1 MIFKVLEGSM
11 AKRELPLEMGNFVC
25 KFGERNLIDYLEE
38 VVLPAFS
45 DSELNRTYGQTTYFF
60 EKVKLVTVEGRVL
73 LAGRII
79 KDMVL
84 EREQIYEQGKGLLA
98 DAEELR
104 SSPSSV
110 FVLILDIHRL
120 MYVKETKYAPTLE
133 NFKST
138 IENFLK
144 IKHKDFIDD
153 TYNKRRKNG
162 ERVTKKSILS
172 ENIPP
177 SLDIIPLTSAN
188 DIADFIRQYDVLRS
202 VTYVF
207 SDRNDEQDND
217 AFFESVQ
224 RQKDS
229 VGSDKTQ
236 IIHRST
242 EGLNK
247 DSVIEEVQAATA
259 QGTQHVKLT
268 GVDDAGNKLLGD
280 NESFQLRQKI
290 AFATKLPSKM
300 ATILL
305 STFNNLVEEG
315 LIRVN
320 APRREVLTKLNAYR
334 DELDEL

>member
-1 MIFKVLEGSM
+1 M

-25 KFGERNLIDYLEE
+25 KFGDKNLIDYLEE

-45 DSELNRTYGQTTYFF
+45 DRSLKRTYGQTTYFF
-60 EKVKLVTVEGRVL
+60 EKVKLITVEGRVL

-84 EREQIYEQGKGLLA
+84 EREQVYEQGTGLKA
-98 DAEELR
+98 DVEELR

-110 FVLILDIHRL
+110 FVLILDVHRL
-120 MYVKETKYAPTLE
+120 MYVKETKHAPSLE

-138 IENFLK
+138 IESFLK
-144 IKHKDFIDD
+144 VKHKKFIDE
-153 TYNKRRKNG
+153 TYEWRKAEG
-162 ERVTKKSILS
+162 EKVTKKTILA
-172 ENIPP
+172 ENLPP
-177 SLDIIPLTSAN
+177 SLDIIPLTSAK
-188 DIADFIRQYDVLRS
+188 DIAAFIRQYEVLRS

-207 SDRNDEQDND
+207 SARNDEQDND

-236 IIHRST
+236 IIHKST

-247 DSVIEEVQAATA
+247 DNVIEEVQAATA
-259 QGTQHVKLT
+259 QGTQHVKLE
-268 GVDDAGNKLLGD
+268 GLDDAGHKLLGD

-300 ATILL
+300 AAILL
-305 STFNNLVEEG
+305 STFTDLVEEG
-315 LIRVN
+315 LIKVN
-320 APRREVLTKLNAYR
+320 SPGKKVLRKLYAYR
-334 DELDEL
+334 SDINEL